1 MKKILVIEDDQILRE
16 NTTEFLRGENF
27 EVFVA
32 KDGLEGV
39 QQTLQNLPDLILCD
53 ISMPNMN
60 GYDFYKTIKQIK
72 ATSTIPLVFFSAKT
86 ENQDIR
92 AGMQL
97 GADDYIIKPFDFFEL
112 LKVIKTRLDKYETI
126 EKFNDEKF
134 NALIKHPTLGMF
146 IFQNGKFLYYNETL
160 HTIFGYTKEAFS
172 TVTFKELL
180 LDDTASQ
187 ITVLNQ
193 IDRCL
198 QESTN
203 SVAITFLARHKNK
216 SKIKIE
222 LIGTVINY
230 KGIPS
235 IVGNMISI
243 KENQNSSTAKKEQI
257 DTLKLTKREMEVLQL
272 ICKGKSTLTIAVEL
286 FLSQRTIES
295 HRANLLSK
303 TNCKNSAE
311 LVVYAIRKS
320 LIAI

>member
-1 MKKILVIEDDQILRE
+1 MKKILVIEDDRILRE

-72 ATSTIPLVFFSAKT
+72 STSTIPLVFFSAKT

-112 LKVIKTRLDKYETI
+112 LKVIKTRLDKYDTI
-126 EKFNDEKF
+126 ERFNDEKF

-146 IFQNGKFLYYNETL
+146 IFQNGKFLFYNETL
-160 HTIFGYTKEAFS
+160 SAIFGYSKEAFS
-172 TVTFKELL
+172 SITFKELL
-180 LDDTASQ
+180 DDDPESKMK
-187 ITVLNQ
+187 VLNE

-198 QESTN
+198 KDTTTSI
-203 SVAITFLARHKNK
+203 SLTFLALHKNS
-216 SKIKIE
+216 SKIRVE

-230 KGIPS
+230 KGVPS
-235 IVGNMISI
+235 IVGNMINLAENLNI
-243 KENQNSSTAKKEQI
+243 KITEKEQI
-257 DTLKLTKREMEVLQL
+257 DTLKLSKREMEVLQL
-272 ICKGKSTLTIAVEL
+272 ICMGKPNLIIAEEL

-303 TNCKNSAE
+303 TNCKNSTE
-311 LVVYAIRKS
+311 LVVYAIKKN
-320 LIAI
+320 LVAI

>member
-1 MKKILVIEDDQILRE
+1 MKKILVIEDDRILRE

-72 ATSTIPLVFFSAKT
+72 STSTIPLVFFSAKT

-112 LKVIKTRLDKYETI
+112 LKVIKTRLDKYDTI
-126 EKFNDEKF
+126 ERFNDEKF

-146 IFQNGKFLYYNETL
+146 IFQNGKFLFYNETL
-160 HTIFGYTKEAFS
+160 SAIFGYSKEAFS
-172 TVTFKELL
+172 SITFKELL
-180 LDDTASQ
+180 DDDPESKMK
-187 ITVLNQ
+187 VLNE

-198 QESTN
+198 KDTTTSI
-203 SVAITFLARHKNK
+203 SLTFLALHKNS
-216 SKIKIE
+216 SKIRVE

-230 KGIPS
+230 KGVPS
-235 IVGNMISI
+235 IVGNMINLAENLNI
-243 KENQNSSTAKKEQI
+243 KITEKEQI
-257 DTLKLTKREMEVLQL
+257 DTLKLSKREMEVLQL
-272 ICKGKSTLTIAVEL
+272 ICMGKPNLIIAEEL

-295 HRANLLSK
+295 HRANLLFK
-303 TNCKNSAE
+303 TNCKNSTE
-311 LVVYAIRKS
+311 LVVYAIKKN
-320 LIAI
+320 LVAI